1 MDGIDDVTE
10 KATATTGDDDDDAHD
25 ASASRTSMGD
35 VDGGDDAEPA
45 PMTLK
50 EANSLDLLMSA
61 MFKFIHS
68 TCYQDGEYQLSGQR
82 IPAIRTAVVVFSVHT
97 K

>member
-1 MDGIDDVTE
+1 MLHQENVNDDDVDATAAVMDGIDDVTE
-10 KATATTGDDDDDAHD
+10 KATATTGDDDDDDAHD
-25 ASASRTSMGD
+25 ASTSRTSIGD

-68 TCYQDGEYQLSGQR
+68 TCYQDGEY
-82 IPAIRTAVVVFSVHT
+82 
-97 K
+97 